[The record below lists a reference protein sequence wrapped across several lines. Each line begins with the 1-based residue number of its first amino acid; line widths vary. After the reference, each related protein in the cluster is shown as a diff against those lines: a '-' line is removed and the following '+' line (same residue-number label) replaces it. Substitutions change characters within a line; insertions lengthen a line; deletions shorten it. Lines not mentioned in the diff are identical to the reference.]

1 MGRMGKG
8 IKKRGEKGVGERGEG
23 REDVERGEAERGQGG
38 ESVERGV
45 GRGDMWRSTTIHM
58 F

>member
-1 MGRMGKG
+1 MV
-8 IKKRGEKGVGERGEG
+8 VGERGEG